1 MPIHKVRRRVRN
13 GDYYYR
19 SPNGFEMEKQV
30 QLGKRISKM
39 TAWQWGQLH
48 AQVVKQAIPA
58 ESTPKAAGYQGRT
71 FLDYA
76 QNAQQVFTHPQAD
89 YQVVIL
95 KQVRRIIGRNQ
106 RALAMGLQKAKSWSK
121 GLE

>member
-1 MPIHKVRRRVRN
+1 M
-13 GDYYYR
+13 
-19 SPNGFEMEKQV
+19 
-30 QLGKRISKM
+30 
-39 TAWQWGQLH
+39 
-48 AQVVKQAIPA
+48 KQAIPA

-76 QNAQQVFTHPQAD
+76 QNAQQAFTHPQAD

-106 RALAMGLQKAKSWSK
+106 RVLAMGVRKAKSWSRDT
-121 GLE
+121 E